1 MKKVF
6 CTSLVAAT
14 FVFTASAYSADGVYI
29 SADVGMALAEDADM
43 GVEGDPF
50 ELSTEFDSGL
60 AVTGAIGY
68 RLGSFRMEAEVGYQ
82 ENDLDEWSAF
92 GVGVPLKG
100 DMNATSFLANGYYD
114 FANSSRFTPFVTAGI
129 GMANVE
135 INDLAIP
142 GSGLQPTS
150 DDDTVFAWQV
160 GAGVSYAV
168 NANFDLEVKYR
179 YFMTD
184 DLEFEDDVYVD
195 SPSSHNIYLGM
206 RYTF

>member
-1 MKKVF
+1 MKKVL

-14 FVFTASAYSADGVYI
+14 FVFTASAYSADGVNI

-43 GVEGDPF
+43 GIKGDPF
-50 ELSTEFDSGL
+50 ELKTEFDSGL
-60 AVTGAIGY
+60 AVAGAIGY
-68 RLGSFRMEAEVGYQ
+68 RMGNFRVEAEVGYQ

-92 GVGVPLKG
+92 GVGIPLSG

-114 FANSSRFTPFVTAGI
+114 FANSSKFTPFITAGL

-135 INDLAIP
+135 INDLTVP
-142 GSGLQPTS
+142 GFGLFPAS

-168 NANFDLEVKYR
+168 NANFDLELKYR
-179 YFMTD
+179 FFMTD